1 MSQLNYQVEKL
12 NKLILAGNTLPA
24 MELYYADDVEMQEN
38 EDPPRKGKLLC
49 LEQEREAL
57 QQVTSLQCKLLNQAI
72 DSVAQVVF
80 SEWEFTIV
88 NNNNQQHIL
97 REVSVQQW
105 NEGKI
110 VREKFYYQ
118 KILKIDA

>member
-1 MSQLNYQVEKL
+1 MSQLKYQVDEL
-12 NKLILAGNTLPA
+12 NKLILAGNTLQA
-24 MELYYADDVEMQEN
+24 MELYYGYDVEMQEN

-110 VREKFYYQ
+110 IREKFYYKAMVQ
-118 KILKIDA
+118 VV

>member
-1 MSQLNYQVEKL
+1 MPQLKYQVEEL
-12 NKLILAGNTLPA
+12 NKLILAGNTLQA
-24 MELYYADDVEMQEN
+24 MELYYAEAVEMQEN
-38 EDPPRKGKLLC
+38 DDPPRKGKLFC
-49 LEQEREAL
+49 LEHEREAL
-57 QQVTSLQCKLLNQAI
+57 TQVTSLQCKLLNQAI

-105 NEGKI
+105 NEAKI
-110 VREKFYYQ
+110 IREKFYYKAMVQ
-118 KILKIDA
+118 VV